1 MKMNEDKERKR
12 ALEELRQRLRAGE
25 VILIQSNPPA
35 YEKRE
40 KTCEKCGS
48 LVNSTIMESNFV
60 CCPNCGYPIW
70 FNRYIRVPDSLGRLP
85 WYYIEDDNGNTVRDY
100 TGKIRLFESE
110 DAAKKYVICCDL
122 DTERAIIKYFG
133 KV

>member
-1 MKMNEDKERKR
+1 MKMNDDEEKKR

-25 VILIQSNPPA
+25 VISIQADPPA

-40 KTCEKCGS
+40 KTCEKCGLS
-48 LVNSTIMESNFV
+48 VNSTIIESDFV

-70 FNRYIRVPDSLGRLP
+70 FNRYLRVPDFLGRLP

-100 TGKIRLFESE
+100 MGKLRLFESE
-110 DAAKKYVICCDL
+110 DAAMKYLLFCQLDPKTYVI
-122 DTERAIIKYFG
+122 KYYG
-133 KV
+133 KA